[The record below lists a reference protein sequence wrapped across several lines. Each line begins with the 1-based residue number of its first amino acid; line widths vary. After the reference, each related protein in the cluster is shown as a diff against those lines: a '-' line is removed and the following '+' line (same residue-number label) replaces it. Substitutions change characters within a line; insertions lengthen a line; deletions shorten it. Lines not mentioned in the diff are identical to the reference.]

1 MLFVILSVLCSVS
14 VALFLKLARNRAVN
28 TKQLIVWNYPV
39 AIGCTYFFLSPEFI
53 PLSSPALPWNIY
65 IPLMI
70 LLPMIFVCIALA
82 IQYAGI
88 VKTEVAQRLSLF
100 IPLLAAFFLFKEHF
114 ELSRFIGIGLGFI
127 AILLSIGWQK
137 AAGHAELQSQRLYY
151 PLAVFLGMGLIDIL
165 FKQVAQ
171 HTDVTYSYSM
181 FIIFI
186 GSFIVGF
193 IYLLYLIGIQ
203 KQSFSVSAIL
213 WGILVG
219 AFNFANILF
228 YMKAHRAL
236 PDNPSIV
243 FTAMNIGVIVLGTA
257 VGVFIFKERLSLL
270 NKMGLCLAVV
280 AVLLIAYL

>member
-1 MLFVILSVLCSVS
+1 
-14 VALFLKLARNRAVN
+14 
-28 TKQLIVWNYPV
+28 
-39 AIGCTYFFLSPEFI
+39 
-53 PLSSPALPWNIY
+53 
-65 IPLMI
+65 
-70 LLPMIFVCIALA
+70 MIFVCIALA

-171 HTDVTYSYSM
+171 HTDVSYSYSM

-186 GSFIVGF
+186 GSFIVRF